1 MNDVAGKSASQVPIS
16 RHPAFPAIVALWFAA
31 LLGIGSLVLPA
42 SLFETAIGASGIA
55 GVLPAAE
62 PPLGV
67 SARILIA
74 LVAATLGVSAGLF
87 IARKVAAAQGQATRA
102 PRRAPRA
109 ATEAPSAKRPISAH
123 EELWSEGFD
132 EPVEEAPAAP
142 IPGRRRPL
150 SVTDESGPSELLHSA
165 PLPGAETE
173 IVLAEAPPMPEPDAA
188 AAADDDALE
197 LAAFAESDLP
207 REEPVA
213 YDFTVEADDE
223 GDSEFT
229 EAAPEPA
236 VLDPV
241 AEPPT
246 AFDATRPFDAPLDVS
261 APDAA
266 AASPAEQL
274 RREFAAEPDQAF
286 AAALA
291 PSTAPAPPV
300 EPFESADPHVDMTA
314 DGSAAPEPEPAPA
327 VADAPQ
333 SALAE
338 LSISELVER
347 FAQSLQHAAER
358 AEAEAPAQV
367 EPAAETGQ
375 PPRYVPDLGVE
386 AVEAPRFTTPAEPAA
401 AESPAEEPRP
411 ASEPAVYVPA
421 ALRPVAFDEDEL
433 DEEDGEE
440 LSLTL
445 SLAPE
450 ARPFDRPSAPVVAA
464 VPDSSEDTFEP
475 DEDEEAVADHGYS
488 SLLSMRKQV
497 SSRESVRIEDEA
509 PAGDASAGEAIEP
522 VVIFPG
528 QDQRRAAPSAD
539 RSADAVAPQ
548 APERLFAAPASAKGG
563 ASDPMHTERALRE
576 ALHKL
581 QRLSGAA

>member
-74 LVAATLGVSAGLF
+74 LVAATLGVIAGLF
-87 IARKVAAAQGQATRA
+87 IARKVAAAQGQASRA

-132 EPVEEAPAAP
+132 EPVEDAPAAP
-142 IPGRRRPL
+142 IPGRRRAL
-150 SVTDESGPSELLHSA
+150 SVTDESGRSELLHSA

-236 VLDPV
+236 VLDPI

-246 AFDATRPFDAPLDVS
+246 AFDATRPFDAP
-261 APDAA
+261 PDAA

-291 PSTAPAPPV
+291 PFAAPASPV
-300 EPFESADPHVDMTA
+300 ESLESADPHDDMTRH
-314 DGSAAPEPEPAPA
+314 GESAAPEPEPAPA

-333 SALAE
+333 PALAE

-358 AEAEAPAQV
+358 AEAEAPAQI
-367 EPAAETGQ
+367 EPAAEAERL
-375 PPRYVPDLGVE
+375 PRYVPDLGVE
-386 AVEAPRFTTPAEPAA
+386 AVEAPRFAAPAEPAA
-401 AESPAEEPRP
+401 AESPAEEPGP
-411 ASEPAVYVPA
+411 VGEPAAYVPA

-450 ARPFDRPSAPVVAA
+450 ARPFDRPSAPVAAA
-464 VPDSSEDTFEP
+464 VPDSSEDTVEP

-509 PAGDASAGEAIEP
+509 LAADASAGEAVEP

-528 QDQRRAAPSAD
+528 QDQRRAVPSAD

-548 APERLFAAPASAKGG
+548 APERLFAAPASAQGG